1 VKVGV
6 DEVAHVDVDAPV
18 GFTEDIAGGL
28 FFGVDGRGD
37 GGRRVRISRERET
50 NDVFV
55 GR

>member
-1 VKVGV
+1 MKVGV

-28 FFGVDGRGD
+28 FWGWMDVD
-37 GGRRVRISRERET
+37 GGRRVRISRERER